1 MDFKKATDELFA
13 AVTHDD
19 LAQALG
25 VSVATIRQA
34 RLAEGAKARRSPPPG
49 WLEAV
54 GRLAEA
60 RAKKLATLT
69 KQCAVDAT
77 RVKNR

>member
-1 MDFKKATDELFA
+1 MDFKEATDELFRP
-13 AVTHDD
+13 VTTYDH

-60 RAKKLATLT
+60 RAKKF
-69 KQCAVDAT
+69 
-77 RVKNR
+77 